1 MTVLKWLL
9 VAAAGYGCLV
19 VLLYFAQRSMM
30 YFPDHTHITPVQAGL
45 PEATEV
51 VLATADGEKVLAWH
65 VAPKPGKALV
75 IYFHGNGEIV
85 PSRADRHRKL
95 IADGTGLLAVSYR
108 GYSTSTGRPTEEGL
122 RQDALA
128 AYAFAAAGL
137 EPKRIA
143 LWGHSLGT
151 GVAVRLASEREIGRL
166 VLEAPFFSAVDIAAK
181 VYPFIPV
188 RLLMLDQFRSDLRI
202 GAVTAP
208 VLVVHGERDTVVPV
222 ESGERLFAL
231 IRSPKRFVRYPRG
244 DHVNLD
250 DFGVV
255 DAVHAFL
262 DGTAE

>member
-19 VLLYFAQRSMM
+19 ALLYFAQRSMM
-30 YFPDHTHITPVQAGL
+30 YFPVHTHLTPQQVSL

-51 VLATADGEKVLAWH
+51 VLATADGEKVLTWH

-75 IYFHGNGEIV
+75 IYFHGNAEIV
-85 PSRADRHRKL
+85 PGRADRYRAL

-128 AYAFAAAGL
+128 AYAFAASRV
-137 EPKRIA
+137 EPNRIA

-188 RLLMLDQFRSDLRI
+188 RLLMRDQFRSDLRI
-202 GAVTAP
+202 GTVTAP
-208 VLVVHGERDTVVPV
+208 VLVVHGERDTVVPI

-231 IRSPKRFVRYPRG
+231 IRAPKRFVRYPRG

-250 DFGVV
+250 DLGVV
-255 DAVHAFL
+255 DTVHAFL
-262 DGTAE
+262 HGGAE